1 MSNNNNLNKKEK
13 IKEISLNYIFI
24 GDSTQEINEKSNY
37 ALKSIDNMNE
47 NITKKSNYLIYQ
59 SNTVNINRNE
69 TPKKVINKI
78 NTKKSEIEENLFN
91 SNNGLKFNRHKNSAE
106 STNNSSIDDDIKMS
120 DSDKKILNKIK
131 KAIKENK
138 NYKISSA
145 INNAKIVESFK
156 KSHFKDNNLNFNCGN
171 NKFNNS
177 NSFVNHNFNYIYN
190 NNIDLN
196 NYNNYKYIL
205 TYNYYLYTDKLK
217 NNQSDLKEV
226 LNKIKALTDKTLSDL
241 FLMEQSQKLFNYI
254 NNIVNND
261 NNKNIQIIKDK
272 KLDVPQH
279 LYFYTNHEEETQ
291 TNNVLYLIEGLFHEE
306 NLKKDYF
313 LLNML
318 NRDGYAPLKKLVNHP
333 QVHNCKI
340 SENQLRAVFSEHREN
355 EITETV
361 ETFDDIIIRNKKW
374 IKLKKEIGS
383 VLQVKECTLSLINDK
398 KNEVLRTLLEKR
410 KNLILE
416 KNKILYKFQ
425 NNNMKIQQ
433 KINEFQF
440 NHNNFYPY
448 NINNTF
454 NNIYNNNLYNNFIYN
469 KNLYNNIYNNNL
481 YSSLFN
487 NKRY

>member
-1 MSNNNNLNKKEK
+1 MSNNNNINKKEK
-13 IKEISLNYIFI
+13 IKEISLNYISI
-24 GDSTQEINEKSNY
+24 EDSTPEISEKANY
-37 ALKSIDNMNE
+37 TLKSIDNMIE
-47 NITKKSNYLIYQ
+47 NNTKKSKFLIYQ
-59 SNTVNINRNE
+59 SNTNNINRNE
-69 TPKKVINKI
+69 TPKKIINEI

-91 SNNGLKFNRHKNSAE
+91 SNNDMKLNRHKNSAE
-106 STNNSSIDDDIKMS
+106 STNNSSIDDEIKMS
-120 DSDKKILNKIK
+120 DSEIKIINKIK

-156 KSHFKDNNLNFNCGN
+156 KSDFKDNYLNFSCD

-177 NSFVNHNFNYIYN
+177 NCFVNNNFNYIYN

-217 NNQSDLKEV
+217 NNQSDLKDV
-226 LNKIKALTDKTLSDL
+226 LNEIKKLTDKTLAEL
-241 FLMEQSQKLFNYI
+241 FLMEQSKKLFKYI
-254 NNIVNND
+254 NNTIDND
-261 NNKNIQIIKDK
+261 NNENIKIIKDK
-272 KLDVPQH
+272 KLELPQH
-279 LYFYTNHEEETQ
+279 LYFYTNHEEEAQ

-340 SENQLRAVFSEHREN
+340 SENHLRTVFLEHREN

-374 IKLKKEIGS
+374 IKLKKEIGN
-383 VLQVKECTLSLINDK
+383 VLQVKECTLSLMNDK
-398 KNEVLRTLLEKR
+398 KNEILITLLEKR
-410 KNLILE
+410 KNLIQE

-440 NHNNFYPY
+440 KHNNFYPY
-448 NINNTF
+448 NFNNTF
-454 NNIYNNNLYNNFIYN
+454 NNIYNSNLYNNYIYN
-469 KNLYNNIYNNNL
+469 KSIYNNISNNNL